1 MLSRRELC
9 ERVLYGACTVGL
21 TTRRIRGAALEFQV
35 DRLLSENPVQSFS
48 PRTRTYRADAVVTIL
63 GLPIFSRLGVGSAF
77 VEIREALDGER
88 RLIALDFAG
97 GSNPERTHGLEYS
110 GSTEE
115 VVMERSSAPL
125 QAASFGFVTRTRT
138 ESYEDA
144 RQHLVAKTLTSKAYT
159 ALEGRHNPGC
169 ARYDRAYLILPTQG
183 RRDIEELVQQVRSQ
197 FSTAERITNELCVSS
212 SCAPATFMYS
222 VLGAIRSDKTR
233 SAYTYVHNAREYR
246 LEWERTPDIRAGRVL
261 TAKGLTDH
269 PESVTRLIAHI
280 RERSADHVSTFQ
292 LWLDDT
298 SELPLRIEFQPRSY
312 LRITLEW
319 PGSSLNDKERT

>member
-1 MLSRRELC
+1 MMLSRRELC
-9 ERVLYGACTVGL
+9 ERLLCGACAVGL
-21 TTRRIRGAALEFQV
+21 TTRRIRAAAPQFQV
-35 DRLLSENPVQSFS
+35 DRLLSESPVQSVS
-48 PRTRTYRADAVVTIL
+48 PRTRTYRADAFVTIL
-63 GLPIFSRLGVGSAF
+63 GLPIFSRRGVGSAF
-77 VEIREALDGER
+77 VEIREALDGDR

-97 GSNPERTHGLEYS
+97 GSNPERTHGLEFS

-115 VVMERSSAPL
+115 VVMETPSGPV

-144 RQHLVAKTLTSKAYT
+144 RQHFAAKTLTSKAYT
-159 ALEGRHNPGC
+159 ALEGRHSPGC
-169 ARYDRAYLILPTQG
+169 ARYDRANLILPIQD

-197 FSTAERITNELCVSS
+197 FSTADRTTNELSVSS
-212 SCAPATFMYS
+212 SSAAATFLYS
-222 VLGAIRSDKTR
+222 VLGAIRSGKRR
-233 SAYTYVHNAREYR
+233 SSYTYVHNAREYR
-246 LEWERTPDIRAGRVL
+246 LEWERTPDLHAGRVL

-269 PESVTRLIAHI
+269 PESVTRLIGHI
-280 RERSADHVSTFQ
+280 RERSADHASTFQ

-319 PGSSLNDKERT
+319 PGSST